1 MMTFLAEK
9 SDTVKDNP
17 PYTVLLIM
25 HTVLSSKFQKYVIN
39 TVDKV
44 PGIGFFLRNLLSLA
58 IVSGMEQNNGIA
70 ESDLANIE
78 DIKSLE
84 SSTGSGRVVRYP
96 STWVSVSV
104 SNLGANHNLRIHK
117 KMEINKN
124 RTFQVYQLTSM
135 VFFLLLPWKTTFVIS
150 CLLPLKQ
157 KPFRNGVYSSRL

>member
-44 PGIGFFLRNLLSLA
+44 PVPGIGFFLRNLLSLA
-58 IVSGMEQNNGIA
+58 IVSGMEQNDGIA

-117 KMEINKN
+117 KMEINKKTGLFRYMSKPPCFFSYFYN
-124 RTFQVYQLTSM
+124 GKQL
-135 VFFLLLPWKTTFVIS
+135 L
-150 CLLPLKQ
+150 
-157 KPFRNGVYSSRL
+157 